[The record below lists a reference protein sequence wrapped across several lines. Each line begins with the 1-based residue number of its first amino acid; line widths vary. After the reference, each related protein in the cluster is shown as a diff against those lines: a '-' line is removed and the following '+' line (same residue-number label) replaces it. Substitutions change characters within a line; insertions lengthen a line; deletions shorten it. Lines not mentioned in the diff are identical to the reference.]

1 MKLSTAI
8 LLSLIALGY
17 PSSLHAADPAV
28 CRPFARTL
36 TDAVIRYVWLRAYT
50 GCLNAE
56 GEPEMPADG
65 LAALRSVLPEAT
77 PVWPL
82 DRSDVAAIKDIG
94 NVPATDPAD
103 EAVPTPPARPEKP
116 VDAHPPPVASRQVCD
131 RESASGFTTGS
142 PEQAAWCRKNYRSFD
157 ATTGTVICARGA
169 LKGKRD
175 KCA

>member
-1 MKLSTAI
+1 MKLRTAV
-8 LLSLIALGY
+8 LLAIIALAW
-17 PSSLHAADPAV
+17 PTPALAADPGV
-28 CRPFARTL
+28 CRPFARSV

-50 GCLNAE
+50 GCLNADDRP
-56 GEPEMPADG
+56 GLPADG

-103 EAVPTPPARPEKP
+103 EAALIPPARP
-116 VDAHPPPVASRQVCD
+116 PPPVASRQVCD
-131 RESASGFTTGS
+131 RQSPSGFDSGS
-142 PEQAAWCRKNYRSFD
+142 PDQAAWCRKNYRSFD